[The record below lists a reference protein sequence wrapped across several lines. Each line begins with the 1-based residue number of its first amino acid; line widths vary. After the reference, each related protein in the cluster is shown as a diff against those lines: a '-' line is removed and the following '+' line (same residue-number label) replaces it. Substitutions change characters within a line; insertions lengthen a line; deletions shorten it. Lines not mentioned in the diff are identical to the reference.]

1 MGRVQVNIEIPLT
14 PPSANHYKIPT
25 NRFQPDGRRIFK
37 LAPEAKA
44 WYDAVATFARGQ
56 SIAGDRLRVEFCV
69 YLGKGERGD
78 VDNFCKCILD
88 GLVKAHVLAT
98 DDSVVEMH
106 IYKERDRANPRTEIL
121 ITEVEDGA

>member
-1 MGRVQVNIEIPLT
+1 VFTLT
-14 PPSANHYKIPT
+14 
-25 NRFQPDGRRIFK
+25 
-37 LAPEAKA
+37 PEAKA

-56 SIAGDRLRVEFCV
+56 SVAGDRLRVEFCV

-88 GLVKAHVLAT
+88 GLVKAHVIET

-106 IYKERDRANPRTEIL
+106 IYKDRDRENPRTEIL
-121 ITEVEDGA
+121 ITEAKVYAQS